1 MDPSGDRLPR
11 PDQQARVVDH
21 EKPIDNS
28 IFGYDS
34 SGIPITDESLLISN
48 TGGNVYIYS
57 KVNRKFVRQLSKNG
71 GSAYVITPDNIPEVA
86 SKVEVVRKSELRL
99 SKEFM
104 GKSYTE
110 SYLHEIKEIIDNQ
123 KDDKPQDQNFP
134 DNYPHL
140 SLGRFKNYAVCNLKV
155 IDDKKVVFDLEG
167 FQGDRQ
173 HIEVD
178 TTEGFKYSELD
189 ENPIIYGC
197 QIDSDGSINISV
209 NLLRSVKADH
219 KVEQAEIRRIVTP
232 KDVLDQLK
240 KDFTWM
246 KPDDIFNDPQNPS
259 FNNINGWADIP
270 TGSEGVIINKR
281 VSRLYP
287 ENTDGS
293 MAPNQ
298 AELCYSSA
306 KNYLKLVELSMDSG
320 DIPTSSP
327 QARREKVME
336 YLAEFEHTYQKMI
349 NLRREMEVRYVGE
362 SLIDTST
369 AIDIINLASH
379 ETANKTDSVAAIIF
393 GKKEIAWI
401 TDHKEPRH
409 HKSSA
414 EIHAHEVG
422 HGVHRPSTKKQG
434 SVEESGKKSL
444 IDRVIGLID
453 TPKKEADSDWC
464 YEEIYNQLL
473 SVIYPLETIR
483 KPVFDCTYHYA
494 VDQDGNTVE
503 QKGGAYQLK
512 RMVDQLCEKLPR
524 EVVMKSLMLT
534 FYYQQ
539 DRGTINHRGQ
549 KIKAFGDLYD
559 QVVGQGKSKYEEVLT
574 GCTDDDYRRHSSK
587 PEKLLMNSEKE
598 SENIA
603 RIVGMKRL
611 FFSEIYK
618 RIRQRDNDVK
628 IS

>member
-1 MDPSGDRLPR
+1 MDPSGDRLPQ
-11 PDQQARVVDH
+11 PDQQTRVVDH
-21 EKPIDNS
+21 EKSIDNS

-34 SGIPITDESLLISN
+34 SGIPITDESMLLAN
-48 TGGNVYIYS
+48 TSGNVYIYP
-57 KVNRKFVRQLSKNG
+57 KVNRRSVRQLSENG

-86 SKVEVVRKSELRL
+86 SKVEVVRKSELTL
-99 SKEFM
+99 NKEFM
-104 GKSYTE
+104 NRSCTE
-110 SYLHEIKEIIDNQ
+110 SYSREIKEIIDNQ
-123 KDDKPQDQNFP
+123 KDDKLHDQNFP

-140 SLGRFKNYAVCNLKV
+140 SLGRFKNYAICNLGVK
-155 IDDKKVVFDLEG
+155 DNKVVFDLEG
-167 FQGDRQ
+167 FQGDR
-173 HIEVD
+173 HIEID
-178 TTEGFKYSELD
+178 IAEGFKYSELD

-197 QIDSDGSINISV
+197 QINGDGSINISV
-209 NLLRSVKADH
+209 NLLRSIKADQ
-219 KVEQAEIRRIVTP
+219 KVEQAEIRRIETP

-240 KDFTWM
+240 KDFPWM
-246 KPDDIFNDPQNPS
+246 RSDDVFNDPQNPS
-259 FNNINGWADIP
+259 FDNINGWADIP

-281 VSRLYP
+281 LSRLYP
-287 ENTDGS
+287 ENTDDS
-293 MAPNQ
+293 VSPNQ

-306 KNYLKLVELSMDSG
+306 KNYLKLVELSMFSD

-336 YLAEFEHTYQKMI
+336 YLAEFEHIYQKMI
-349 NLRREMEVRYVGE
+349 NLRREMEIKYVGE

-369 AIDIINLASH
+369 AVNIINLASH
-379 ETANKTDSVAAIIF
+379 ETADKTENVAAIIF

-401 TDHKEPRH
+401 TDNQESRH

-512 RMVDQLCEKLPR
+512 KMVDQLCEKFSR

-539 DRGTINHRGQ
+539 DRGTIDHKGQ

-559 QVVGQGKSKYEEVLT
+559 QVVGRGKLKYEEALI

-587 PEKLLMNSEKE
+587 PEKLLVNSEKE